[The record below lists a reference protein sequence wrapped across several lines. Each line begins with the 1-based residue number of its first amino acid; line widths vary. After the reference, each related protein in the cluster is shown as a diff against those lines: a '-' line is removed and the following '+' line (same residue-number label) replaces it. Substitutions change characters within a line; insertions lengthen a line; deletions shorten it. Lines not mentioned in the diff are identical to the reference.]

1 MYSPMMMDY
10 LDGGVSLLITLSL
23 EMLLDALMVM
33 DTELLQ

>member
-10 LDGGVSLLITLSL
+10 LDGGVSLLITLRL
-23 EMLLDALMVM
+23 EMLRDVLMVM